1 MLVFP
6 SRNIVPY
13 MWGNM
18 TPSFNLVP
26 YPEIKFLENFVYLW
40 NMNYIITESRLHQMI
55 FKYLDLMK
63 LSTTEIQKEI
73 YFMENEDDD
82 YGVLRYDT
90 NDGWLFILGGFNR
103 QISNLFSLSENETK
117 NIISLWVENFTG
129 RRVSNPDIW
138 ESKNIFYTSTE

>member
-1 MLVFP
+1 
-6 SRNIVPY
+6 
-13 MWGNM
+13 
-18 TPSFNLVP
+18 
-26 YPEIKFLENFVYLW
+26 
-40 NMNYIITESRLHQMI
+40 
-55 FKYLDLMK
+55 MK